1 MPPDS
6 AAPNERGWQPG
17 WALFL
22 DVDGTLLELAE
33 TPQGVHVSASLKQ
46 LLDDVRQRLDGA
58 LALVS
63 GRSLANLD
71 QLFSPLRL
79 IASGVHGC
87 ERRAADGIVLRPEID
102 AAMIA
107 RVRSDLAEFARGHEG
122 LLLEDKHYALALHY
136 RRAPHL
142 EEEVY
147 RVMEQM
153 RVYLGPTFA
162 LQAGKSVVELR
173 PSGWTKGTS
182 IESFM
187 KEAPFAGRT
196 PVFLG
201 DDVTDEDAFAV
212 VNAMNGISVKVGP
225 AKVATLAH
233 HRLGGVSD
241 VLRWLYTVPPIVF
254 PQPTT

>member
-6 AAPNERGWQPG
+6 TALKKSEAG

-22 DVDGTLLELAE
+22 DVDGTLLEFAE
-33 TPQGVHVSASLKQ
+33 TPQGVHVPASLKQ
-46 LLDDVRQRLDGA
+46 LLDEVRSRLDGA

-63 GRSLANLD
+63 GRSLASLD

-87 ERRAADGIVLRPEID
+87 ERRAADGLIMRPEVD
-102 AAMIA
+102 AATIA
-107 RVRSDLAEFARGHEG
+107 RVHNDLADFVRSHEG

-142 EEEVY
+142 EDEAY
-147 RVMEQM
+147 RIMEQM
-153 RVYLGPTFA
+153 RTYLGPTFA
-162 LQAGKSVVELR
+162 LQAGKNVVELR
-173 PSGWTKGTS
+173 PGEWTKGTS
-182 IESFM
+182 IASFM
-187 KEAPFAGRT
+187 REAPFAGRT

-212 VNAMNGISVKVGP
+212 VNAMNGISVKVGSP
-225 AKVATLAH
+225 EVATLAH
-233 HRLGGVSD
+233 HRLGGVSE
-241 VLRWLYTVPPIVF
+241 VLRWLQTVPPVVL
-254 PQPTT
+254 PQSNT

>member
-1 MPPDS
+1 VNS
-6 AAPNERGWQPG
+6 G

-33 TPQGVHVSASLKQ
+33 TPQGVHVSASLKE
-46 LLDDVRQRLDGA
+46 LIGTVRWRLDGA

-63 GRSLANLD
+63 GRSLASLD

-87 ERRAADGIVLRPEID
+87 ERRAADGLVMRPEVD

-107 RVRSDLAEFARGHEG
+107 RVRNDLADFVRSHEG
-122 LLLEDKHYALALHY
+122 LLLEDKHYAVALHY

-142 EEEVY
+142 EDEVY
-147 RVMEQM
+147 RIMEQM
-153 RVYLGPTFA
+153 RTYLGPTFA

-173 PSGWTKGTS
+173 PGEWTKGTS
-182 IESFM
+182 IKSFM
-187 KEAPFAGRT
+187 LEAPFLGRT
-196 PVFLG
+196 PVFIG

-212 VNAMNGISVKVGP
+212 VNAMNGISIKVGAAEATI
-225 AKVATLAH
+225 AK
-233 HRLGGVSD
+233 HRLGGVSE
-241 VLRWLYTVPPIVF
+241 VLRWLQTVPPVVP
-254 PQPTT
+254 PQPAT